1 MSKESQIKIR
11 LFSKP
16 VPPSW
21 LVRPTDLEAVAGSL
35 VELPCSGMLVGL
47 VELSTIVSSLIKVEI
62 CVILG
67 LALITC
73 NQFRIMTQPYEQIN
87 WFFSCPCQGGELGI
101 FFSFRV
107 FCLTSSARPL
117 SNCTPLQ
124 IGWLKVNFIMLFN

>member
-1 MSKESQIKIR
+1 MSKESQLKLR

-87 WFFSCPCQGGELGI
+87 WFLIAHARGANLGSSLAFVFSVSQAVLGH
-101 FFSFRV
+101 
-107 FCLTSSARPL
+107 
-117 SNCTPLQ
+117 
-124 IGWLKVNFIMLFN
+124 